1 MTMTEAV
8 LGARQKHKRSCEGG
22 QSGHPE
28 LRARVGLL
36 SPSLPP
42 STLSVSGGHRCLY
55 ASLSLALSPPHLK
68 VSLQFNHGDLV
79 TIPGRPCHLLVLRG
93 SLADVPAGC
102 VWLPSS
108 IPTTLSL
115 GTISAFVEDSRG

>member
-42 STLSVSGGHRCLY
+42 STLSVSRRPQVSVCQPQSGLEPTPPKKYHC
-55 ASLSLALSPPHLK
+55 SLTTEIWSP
-68 VSLQFNHGDLV
+68 SQAG
-79 TIPGRPCHLLVLRG
+79 
-93 SLADVPAGC
+93 PAT
-102 VWLPSS
+102 SS
-108 IPTTLSL
+108 C
-115 GTISAFVEDSRG
+115 